1 MFAYLDVNLVL
12 NDKLKEVA
20 LIVTELAKGIGIKTY
35 AANPT
40 GRRPNL
46 EGLNWRS

>member
-1 MFAYLDVNLVL
+1 MFAHLDVNLVL
-12 NDKLKEVA
+12 NDNLKEVA

-40 GRRPNL
+40 GCGPT
-46 EGLNWRS
+46 WRN